1 VIASLLIL
9 TKISN
14 ITILFLQIII
24 IFAGINVMN
33 MNVEYQTS
41 LGTCDICKVKEVK
54 KKPYFI
60 VIDRDAD
67 HVMKAFK
74 DCKLVFSSIEKAKEY
89 AKYFTDEKNGYSI
102 TKLALILKENSIK
115 SKDLYNE
122 ISTLYDPPVMAFQIS
137 LIVSGK
143 NPNAHMSTYVKILGG
158 LNSLTGKCYTMAD
171 IVEDNVD
178 KFNNITSLK

>member
-1 VIASLLIL
+1 MRRR
-9 TKISN
+9 T
-14 ITILFLQIII
+14 
-24 IFAGINVMN
+24 
-33 MNVEYQTS
+33 E
-41 LGTCDICKVKEVK
+41 
-54 KKPYFI
+54 
-60 VIDRDAD
+60 
-67 HVMKAFK
+67 
-74 DCKLVFSSIEKAKEY
+74 
-89 AKYFTDEKNGYSI
+89 
-102 TKLALILKENSIK
+102 TKLYLILKENSIK

-171 IVEDNVD
+171 IVEDNVE